1 MSAWTAI
8 AAAALAVVT
17 MVDAEWI
24 EAVFGVDPDGGSG
37 ALEWGLALGLGIV
50 AAASALV
57 SRWSRRAAVA
67 HAPDSCGHASSAPVT
82 TEIPV
87 WGA

>member
-1 MSAWTAI
+1 MSASKRSVADRYRLLSRVSAWTAI

-37 ALEWGLALGLGIV
+37 ALEWGLARGLGIV

-67 HAPDSCGHASSAPVT
+67 HAPS
-82 TEIPV
+82 
-87 WGA
+87 

>member
-1 MSAWTAI
+1 MSASKRSVADRYRLLSRVSAWTAI

-17 MVDAEWI
+17 MLDAEWI

-67 HAPDSCGHASSAPVT
+67 HAPS
-82 TEIPV
+82 
-87 WGA
+87 

>member
-1 MSAWTAI
+1 MSASKRSVADRYRLLSRVSAWTAI

-37 ALEWGLALGLGIV
+37 ALEWGLALGLGLA

-67 HAPDSCGHASSAPVT
+67 HAPS
-82 TEIPV
+82 
-87 WGA
+87 